1 MRIRSPAHTPRGIGT
16 WCASPSCDDVVV
28 GVDGFADQLESA
40 SQLVGRRLELLREL
54 TGGEH
59 ALTLLVTDG
68 RAEYVVRRFPANDP
82 AVGREVA
89 VLSRLEPAA
98 NLAPR
103 LIAYSAES
111 TSPTIVTSRV
121 PGGHP
126 APNLSAS
133 TMAPQLAAALARIH
147 RLDGDG
153 LPTAPQGPPSGAGP
167 ATAAARSQFDDLD
180 RSGPV
185 LTHYDFWC
193 GNALWQGATLTGIV
207 DWSGARSAPRG
218 VDVAWC
224 RQDLVLLGYP
234 EAADLFLRAYENLVG
249 ARISQIRAWDLQAAA
264 QAEDSVEEWAPN
276 YRAIGRA
283 HLTATALRERLTRW
297 STHLLETDSRRN

>member
-1 MRIRSPAHTPRGIGT
+1 MRVEAFTGY
-16 WCASPSCDDVVV
+16 
-28 GVDGFADQLESA
+28 LEAA

-89 VLSRLEPAA
+89 VLARLEPTAG
-98 NLAPR
+98 LAPR
-103 LIAYSAES
+103 LIAYSEEP
-111 TSPTIVTSRV
+111 TSPTIVTGRV

-126 APNLSAS
+126 ARNLSAS
-133 TMAPQLAAALARIH
+133 TMASQMAAALARIH
-147 RLDGDG
+147 RLDGHG
-153 LPTAPQGPPSGAGP
+153 LPTAPQHPPSGAGP
-167 ATAAARSQFDDLD
+167 ASAAARAQFDDLD

-193 GNALWQGATLTGIV
+193 GNALWRGATLTGVV
-207 DWSGARSAPRG
+207 DWSGARHAPRG

-224 RQDLVLLGYP
+224 RQDLVLLGHS
-234 EAADLFLRAYENLVG
+234 EAADLFLREYENWSEQP
-249 ARISQIRAWDLQAAA
+249 ISQISAWDLQAAA

-276 YRAIGRA
+276 YHAIGRT
-283 HLTATALRERLTRW
+283 HLTATVLRERPTRW
-297 STHLLETDSRRN
+297 TTHLLETEGRR